1 MRYGDIVLFGSY
13 DEVIDNMKSIRAL
26 MLSVMK
32 QIKTELKRDNRRII
46 LENLLQSSIH
56 NLDTL
61 IHLKPGQNTIF
72 AWATRNLYELN
83 LITRFVLE
91 SEDQMNQWMAQIA
104 QDEIEVWEGAITLAD
119 KEKYGNEIDN
129 INKHINGI
137 KKTVEKHG
145 LKLTKFP
152 ATFQLAKNL
161 KLADEHAGFYK
172 IYSKFVHPSSILVNK
187 PENINLEV
195 IFSLLTMNAQKY
207 GLDTLNRI
215 SEANGI
221 PVPKRPAE

>member
-1 MRYGDIVLFGSY
+1 MKYRDIVRFGSY
-13 DEVIDNMKSIRAL
+13 DEVIGNIKAIHDA
-26 MLSVMK
+26 MLSVG
-32 QIKTELKRDNRRII
+32 NRIETLLERNNRNVV
-46 LENLLQSSIH
+46 LENLLQSSVN

-61 IHLKPGQNTIF
+61 ISLKPEQNTII

-91 SEDQMNQWMAQIA
+91 SEDQMNQWIA
-104 QDEIEVWEGAITLAD
+104 QSAKDEIELWEGFITLAD
-119 KEKYGNEIDN
+119 KEKHLNEIDA
-129 INKHINGI
+129 INKRIDWV
-137 KKTVEKHG
+137 KKAVEKHG
-145 LKLTKFP
+145 LEMTKFP
-152 ATFQLAKNL
+152 ATIQLAKNL

-195 IFSLLTMNAQKY
+195 IFPILTMNAQKY

-215 SEANGI
+215 SEATGI
-221 PVPKRPAE
+221 TVPKTN